1 MYTRNV
7 ISGSRVPLVP
17 LQVLANEFA
26 DQEHVA
32 LEQALTEKQERVVAR
47 AVTLG
52 SLQDINSRLEKL
64 RKGVIRIS
72 SLLRLTSLTHVI
84 LPISAF

>member
-1 MYTRNV
+1 MYTRNL
-7 ISGSRVPLVP
+7 IRSSRVPLVP
-17 LQVLANEFA
+17 LQVRANEFA

-32 LEQALTEKQERVVAR
+32 LKQALTEKQERVVAR

-52 SLQDINSRLEKL
+52 SQQGINSRLEKL

-72 SLLRLTSLTHVI
+72 SLLRLVSLTHVI